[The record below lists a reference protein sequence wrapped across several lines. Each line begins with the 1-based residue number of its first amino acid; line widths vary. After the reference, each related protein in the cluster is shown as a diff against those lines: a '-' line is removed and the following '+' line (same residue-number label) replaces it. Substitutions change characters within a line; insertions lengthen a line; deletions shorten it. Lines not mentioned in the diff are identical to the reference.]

1 MTIARDD
8 IVRRRERVA
17 TRRAALSAEKQTAL
31 VESTKMGASRISKS
45 AMIPPRPRGEP
56 IPLSFAQER
65 LWIWAQLNRDS
76 VAYNMSHAAQITGRL
91 NVNGISQSLNEIIR
105 RHESLR
111 TNFAGSDGQVEQIIA
126 PVRKLELPIVDLVRL
141 SEGEWEAEARR
152 LASEDGRR
160 PYNLDKDSLLRITL
174 FKYEQRFA
182 VLRAMH
188 HIVSDAWSGE
198 IFMRELVTL
207 YKAYCAGEP
216 SPLADL
222 SLQFADYSYWQRHW
236 LQGAALEAEL
246 SYWKQQLKGI
256 QALDLPTDRPR
267 SALLAYE
274 ASREVLTLSEK
285 PTEELRTLSRQEGV
299 TLYVLLLAALKILL
313 SRYTGLQDI
322 AVGTVLA
329 GRNRMETEPLIGFFL
344 NTMVLRTEFS
354 RDSTIRDLI
363 RRVREVFLEAQAH
376 QDLPFEKLIEELTPD
391 RGLGL
396 TPLFQVMFSMSNA
409 PQARGEDTSRTAFT
423 DFGFGALG
431 GKQQEVRLDEA
442 KFDLFVTMA
451 EMADRIGVS
460 LEYNTDL
467 FDRTTA
473 KRLLRHYATLLEHM
487 VADPD
492 QGLATISLL
501 SEPERHG
508 MFMEWS
514 NPVIDY
520 RGGRCIAELF
530 EMGVERGPDAVAV
543 EDEDRQLTYREL
555 NSRANQLANHL
566 RRAGLTTESFVGV
579 CMERS
584 VDMIVGLWAIIK
596 AGGAYVPMDP
606 NLPKNR
612 LRSMIEDS
620 GAALVLSS
628 RRQFIRIPADGVR
641 VICVDADWEAIAEE
655 SNVNL
660 CSQTDRDNAAYVIYT
675 SGSTG
680 NPKGVVASNAATV
693 NRLEW
698 MWEEYPFANDDI
710 CCQKTTIGFVD
721 SIFEIF
727 GPMLKGVRLSIIPE
741 DTVKDPARLVAAL
754 SEKQV
759 TRIVLVQTLLRMLF
773 ESGRDLQAELPA
785 LKFWVASGEYLG
797 RGLAEDFLRL
807 LPQRTLLNSYG
818 SSEVSAD
825 AAFFDLNSWSGG
837 ATVPLGPPIANTS
850 MYLLDRSKNP
860 SPIGARGE
868 LHVGGIGLAR
878 GYLGRPGLTAEKF
891 IPDHIGNNAGSRLY
905 NTGDVAR
912 YFANGRMDFLGR
924 CDFQVKIRGFRIE
937 LGEIEA
943 TLTEHPNVVQAVVIA
958 GEGRSGYK
966 RLMAYV
972 VARQRG
978 KLVAGDFISY
988 LKRKLPDYMIPA
1000 DLLILERMPLTPN
1013 GKVDRIAL
1021 SKLDP
1026 DRSENKREYV
1036 PPRDLLETQ
1045 LVQIWEKVLG
1055 VSPIGCADDFF
1066 SLGGTSLSAVRLVVE
1081 IDKQFGQTL
1090 TLNVIMQEGN
1100 IANLAKLLSKSAGPS
1115 VHPSLAVFRREG
1127 SRSPFFVVHSIGGEV
1142 LEYYQL
1148 SRLLGD
1154 DQPFYGL
1161 QSPLGVPAVDGNR
1174 SIEEMAGQYLEA
1186 VRSIQPEGPYLLGG
1200 FSWGGLVAFE
1210 MAQQL
1215 RRLNQ
1220 RIALL
1225 AIVDSDPPYAV
1236 RVKPRIEDEASF
1248 LLKALRALAPADDG
1262 GVFPEAEQQEL
1273 MGSGQPYRHA
1283 LKLLK
1288 RWGIID
1294 GGLGQEAGEVYI
1306 HSYVKGYM
1314 ARIKAHGDYEAK
1326 VYPGKITFFRARPEP
1341 KKAHDW
1347 SRFSTEPLS
1356 IRDISG
1362 PHWSIMKAPH
1372 VQVLARQL
1380 RDCIDGLAEL
1390 QSKIECA

>member
-17 TRRAALSAEKQTAL
+17 ARRDSLSAEKQAAL
-31 VESTKMGASRISKS
+31 VESMKRGSSEIFTSG
-45 AMIPPRPRGEP
+45 MIPPRPQGEP

-65 LWIWAQLNRDS
+65 LWIWAKLNRDS
-76 VAYNMSHAAQITGRL
+76 VAYNMSHVAQITGRL
-91 NVNGISQSLNEIIR
+91 NVNGISQSLNEIVR

-111 TNFAGSDGQVEQIIA
+111 TNFAGSDGQVVQVIA
-126 PVRKLELPIVDLVRL
+126 PIRRLELPIIDLGRL
-141 SEGEWEAEARR
+141 SAAEWEAEARR

-160 PYNLDKDSLLRITL
+160 PYNLDRDSLLRITL
-174 FKYEQRFA
+174 FKYGQRYA

-198 IFMRELVTL
+198 IFMRELVAV

-216 SPLADL
+216 SPLPDL

-236 LQGAALEAEL
+236 LKGEVLEAEIT
-246 SYWKQQLKGI
+246 YWKRQLKDI
-256 QALDLPTDRPR
+256 QALDLTTDRPR
-267 SALLAYE
+267 SALLTYT

-285 PTEELRTLSRQEGV
+285 LTEELRTLSRREGV

-313 SRYTGLQDI
+313 SRYGGQRDI

-329 GRNRMETEPLIGFFL
+329 GRSRMETEPLIGFFL
-344 NTMVLRTEFS
+344 NTIVLRTEFS

-363 RRVREVFLEAQAH
+363 RRVREVFLGAHAH
-376 QDLPFEKLIEELTPD
+376 QDIPFEKLIEELTPD
-391 RGLGL
+391 RGSGL
-396 TPLFQVMFSMSNA
+396 TPLFQVMFSMSNT
-409 PQARGEDTSRTAFT
+409 PQARGEVMSRTAFT

-431 GKQQEVRLDEA
+431 GKHKEVRLDEA
-442 KFDLFVTMA
+442 KFDLFVTMS

-460 LEYNTDL
+460 FEYNTDL

-473 KRLLRHYATLLEHM
+473 QRLIRHYATLLELM
-487 VADPD
+487 AADPD

-501 SEPERHG
+501 SEAERHG
-508 MFMEWS
+508 MLIEWN
-514 NPVIDY
+514 NPAIDY
-520 RGGRCIAELF
+520 PGGRCIAELF
-530 EMGVERGPDAVAV
+530 EMEVERRPDAVAV
-543 EDEDRQLTYREL
+543 DDEDRQLTYREL

-566 RRAGLTTESFVGV
+566 RRAGVTTESFVGV

-584 VDMIVGLWAIIK
+584 VDMIVGLWAILK
-596 AGGAYVPMDP
+596 AGGTYVPMDP
-606 NLPKNR
+606 NLPKTR

-620 GAALVLSS
+620 GTALVLSS
-628 RRQFIRIPADGVR
+628 RRQSIRIPADGVR
-641 VICVDADWEAIAEE
+641 VVCVDADWEAIAEE
-655 SNVNL
+655 DNVNL
-660 CSQTDRDNAAYVIYT
+660 YSQTDRDNAAYVIYT

-698 MWEEYPFANDDI
+698 MWEEYPFAKDDI
-710 CCQKTTIGFVD
+710 CCQKTPIGFVD

-727 GPMLKGVRLSIIPE
+727 GPMLEGVRLSIIPE

-785 LKFWVASGEYLG
+785 LKFWVGSGEYLG
-797 RGLAEDFLRL
+797 RDLAEVFLRL
-807 LPQRTLLNSYG
+807 LPQCTLLNSYG

-825 AAFFDLNSWSGG
+825 AAFFNLNSWSGG
-837 ATVPLGPPIANTS
+837 STIPLGPPIANTS
-850 MYLLDRSKNP
+850 MYLLDRNKNP
-860 SPIGARGE
+860 GPIGARGE
-868 LHVGGIGLAR
+868 VHVGGVGLAR

-912 YFANGRMDFLGR
+912 YLANGRMDFLGR
-924 CDFQVKIRGFRIE
+924 RDFQVKIRGFRIE

-943 TLTEHPNVVQAVVIA
+943 TLAEHPDVVQAVVIV
-958 GEGRSGYK
+958 GGSRSGDK
-966 RLMAYV
+966 RLTAYV
-972 VARQRG
+972 VARQSG
-978 KLVAGDFISY
+978 KLVSGHLISY

-1000 DLLILERMPLTPN
+1000 DLLILERLPLTPN

-1026 DRSENKREYV
+1026 EQSENKRECEA
-1036 PPRDLLETQ
+1036 PRNLLEMQ

-1055 VSPIGCADDFF
+1055 VSPIGCADNFF
-1066 SLGGTSLSAVRLVVE
+1066 SLGGTSLSAVRLVTEV
-1081 IDKQFGQTL
+1081 DKHFGQAL

-1100 IANLAKLLSKSAGPS
+1100 IANLAKLLSKSAGSPA
-1115 VHPSLAVFRREG
+1115 HPSLAVFRREG
-1127 SRSPFFVVHSIGGEV
+1127 SRSPLFVVHSIGGEV
-1142 LEYYQL
+1142 LEYYHL

-1161 QSPLGVPAVDGNR
+1161 QSPLGIPTGDENR
-1174 SIEEMAGQYLEA
+1174 SIEEMAGQYLKA
-1186 VRSIQPEGPYLLGG
+1186 VRGIQPEGPYLLGG

-1215 RRLNQ
+1215 RRQNQ
-1220 RIALL
+1220 KVALL
-1225 AIVDSDPPYAV
+1225 AIVDSDPPYTV

-1248 LLKALRALAPADDG
+1248 LVQALRGLAPADDG

-1273 MGSGQPYRHA
+1273 MVSDQPYQHA
-1283 LKLLK
+1283 LGRLK

-1294 GGLGQEAGEVYI
+1294 KDLGQETGEAYI
-1306 HSYVKGYM
+1306 RSYVKRYM
-1314 ARIKAHGDYEAK
+1314 ARIKAHGDYEAR
-1326 VYPGKITFFRARPEP
+1326 VYPGKITFFRAQPEP
-1341 KKAHDW
+1341 KKAYGW

-1356 IRDISG
+1356 IREISG
-1362 PHWSIMKAPH
+1362 PHWSILKDPH
-1372 VQVLARQL
+1372 VQVLAQQL
-1380 RDCIDGLAEL
+1380 RDCIDELAEL
-1390 QSKIECA
+1390 HSKVECA